1 MIGILKEIC
10 AIPTAPGME
19 NGILDHIEKNHAK
32 DLECSYD
39 GMGNLT
45 VIKRCGKENAK
56 KLLLC
61 AKTDAEGLIV
71 NYIEENGYLR
81 VTKLGSPSAVSMAY
95 TKVIS
100 DKGVCGYV
108 VPEKGADIKDADI
121 AKLYVDIGASS
132 RKDAEKVVSPGD
144 VLAAEP
150 SVCEITCGRSGGN
163 GAASRLGVA
172 ILIDIL
178 DNVKADNAD
187 IYFSFTVQGSL
198 MNRGA
203 KTASFDIQPDR
214 CICVDICES
223 FDTIGA
229 NKRGE
234 AVLGDGAVI
243 LAKTADF
250 CADPLLREN
259 AENTAKKNDIKYKT
273 CVYPEKTTAASFLS
287 SCGKGVQTCVVAVPA
302 RNIGSGAE
310 IFDMKDAENVSKLIC
325 AMINE

>member
-121 AKLYVDIGASS
+121 FIM
-132 RKDAEKVVSPGD
+132 
-144 VLAAEP
+144 
-150 SVCEITCGRSGGN
+150 
-163 GAASRLGVA
+163 
-172 ILIDIL
+172 
-178 DNVKADNAD
+178 
-187 IYFSFTVQGSL
+187 Q
-198 MNRGA
+198 
-203 KTASFDIQPDR
+203 
-214 CICVDICES
+214 
-223 FDTIGA
+223 
-229 NKRGE
+229 
-234 AVLGDGAVI
+234 
-243 LAKTADF
+243 
-250 CADPLLREN
+250 
-259 AENTAKKNDIKYKT
+259 
-273 CVYPEKTTAASFLS
+273 
-287 SCGKGVQTCVVAVPA
+287 
-302 RNIGSGAE
+302 
-310 IFDMKDAENVSKLIC
+310 
-325 AMINE
+325 